1 MSTLNNIP
9 SNFIWNS
16 STIKSLRVYAD
27 MSQTDLAQRVGV
39 RQQTISEWETDTY
52 RPRGASVKM
61 LNMIGVEFGYDFRSI
76 SSNVFTKGNQNNN
89 ENSEKLKSFK
99 NNDNLW
105 WKTIKQPSRQR
116 SVTFKEFPM

>member
-76 SSNVFTKGNQNNN
+76 SKNHHTSSNVFTKGNQI
-89 ENSEKLKSFK
+89 SRRRYFKLVAYLIK
-99 NNDNLW
+99 NG
-105 WKTIKQPSRQR
+105 
-116 SVTFKEFPM
+116 